1 MAMYHCSVKTIGR
14 SGGSNVVN
22 SAAYRSGEKLHE
34 QQLDKTF
41 YYSGKA
47 MDVMHKEIMAP
58 EKSPEWVKDRE
69 RLWNE
74 VERGEKRKDSQL
86 AREVEISLP
95 REFTVDQN
103 IALAK
108 EYVQREFVD
117 KGMVVDLCMH
127 YGMKGD
133 SYNPHAHVLLT
144 MRDIDENGFGKK
156 NIGWNNRELLQE
168 WRESWAELSNKH
180 LALNGIEQQIDHRS
194 LKEQGIDLVPQNVE
208 LPSDAKDRLTGQRE
222 RQLEIMREN
231 GERLKENPE
240 IALHAITNRQS
251 TFTERDIARY
261 VNSRTADK
269 EQYDVVMEKIKGHE
283 DLVKLTSE
291 KGGDRYTTKEML
303 RVERQMYKGVA
314 NKSKDTSFGVKE
326 GMVEKAATYY
336 GLSNEQK
343 AAMEYIT
350 QEKGISSIVGYAGTG
365 KTHMLGAARE
375 IWESSGYNVKGA
387 TLSGIAAEWLERGA
401 GIDSRTVARRLI
413 DWENGRDVLGTKD
426 ILVIDEAGMLGTKDV
441 ARIVGEVEAKGAK
454 LVMIGDPQQL
464 QAIEAG
470 AAFRGIAERTGYLE
484 MNDIKRQSSDWQREA
499 TKMFAMGEAGKALEE
514 YEKKGDLHVYAK
526 KEQAMDAMVNA
537 WCDDKIDRGG
547 TQIMLAYKR
556 EDVRKLNEIARGE
569 LKKCGIL
576 DKGQELDLSN
586 GKREMSFGDQV
597 YFLRNDN
604 GLGVKNG
611 TLGEIIGV
619 SEKGDVRVNIKDEE
633 KDREVA
639 FNIDKYNYL
648 DHGYAS
654 TVHKAQVIT
663 VDRAY
668 VMASKGYNQ
677 HIGYVAMSRHI
688 EGVSLYWS
696 KDEFNNLNDLK
707 NQMGREARKDNAMDY
722 MESAK
727 EYVKER
733 GIETAYKDICV
744 RNNKMYNAER
754 LEDRLKE
761 RDNQRLVKDGVDENK
776 YYHVI
781 DRLERR
787 MGFNKGVKELEKKYN
802 YKVSKNLEN
811 GEILRYH
818 AKEEI
823 NGAEYALLRVYGKR
837 EMKLMPVRDCKD
849 LMPNNE
855 AKIFKAPTGAMMA
868 FPSQGEL
875 WNRKTESLRE
885 AFGKEVS
892 FNMEVGDRGKYRGT
906 IEFEGKRYGVMER
919 YDQVKLIDIGNCA
932 KELKDGNYMKIEASD
947 YNKDKM
953 MGVADTERQKEVQL
967 EKEMNKQKQMDRGRE
982 FEMEM

>member
-222 RQLEIMREN
+222 RQLEIMKEN
-231 GERLKENPE
+231 GERLRENPE

-261 VNSRTADK
+261 VNSRTVDR
-269 EQYDVVMEKIKGHE
+269 EQYDVVMGKIKGHE

-291 KGGDRYTTKEML
+291 KGVDRYTTKEML
-303 RVERQMYKGVA
+303 RIERQMYEGVA
-314 NKSKDTSFGVKE
+314 NKSKDTSFGVRE
-326 GMVEKAATYY
+326 DLVEKAAIYY
-336 GLSNEQK
+336 ELSIEQK
-343 AAMEYIT
+343 AAVEYIT
-350 QEKGISSIVGYAGTG
+350 QEKGISSIIGFAGTG

-387 TLSGIAAEWLERGA
+387 TLSGIAAEGLERGA
-401 GIDSRTVARRLI
+401 GIESKTVARRLI
-413 DWENGRDVLGTKD
+413 DWENGRNVLGKKD

-484 MNDIKRQSSDWQREA
+484 MNDIKRQEVSWQREA
-499 TKMFAMGEAGKALEE
+499 TKMFAMGEAGKALEQ
-514 YEKKGDLHVYAK
+514 YEKCGKVHQYST
-526 KEQAMDAMVNA
+526 KEWLIKDMVSK
-537 WCDDKIDRGG
+537 WGSDRISDPEKS
-547 TQIMLAYKR
+547 QLMLAYKR
-556 EDVRKLNEIARGE
+556 EDVRKLNEEARRD
-569 LKKCGIL
+569 LKKEGML
-576 DKGQELDLSN
+576 NGGYEFAASN
-586 GKREMSFGDQV
+586 GNREFSKKDQI

-604 GLGVKNG
+604 ALGVKNG
-611 TLGEIIGV
+611 TLGEVV
-619 SEKGDVRVNIKDEE
+619 SINKRGDIEVNIKGGE
-633 KDREVA
+633 KDKKVS
-639 FNIDKYNYL
+639 FNIENYNHI

-654 TVHKAQVIT
+654 TVHKAQGIT

-677 HIGYVAMSRHI
+677 HIAYVAMSRHI
-688 EGVSLYWS
+688 GEVNIYWS
-696 KDEFNNLNDLK
+696 KDEFSSFDDLK
-707 NQMGREARKDNAMDY
+707 NQFSRKARKDNAMDY
-722 MESAK
+722 IGGAREFA
-727 EYVKER
+727 EDR
-733 GIETAYKDICV
+733 GIGNTYKDVEV
-744 RNNKMYNAER
+744 RGDKLYNQDEIEARFNGEVNKGRYDNVMER
-754 LEDRLKE
+754 LENR
-761 RDNQRLVKDGVDENK
+761 RVYNKDLAEAKQFYGK
-776 YYHVI
+776 G
-781 DRLERR
+781 LE
-787 MGFNKGVKELEKKYN
+787 KELEVGDRVRFLRDQKIGEKSYAIFKTGDGE
-802 YKVSKNLEN
+802 YRMMERIRCLGIRQDEEVS
-811 GEILRYH
+811 
-818 AKEEI
+818 
-823 NGAEYALLRVYGKR
+823 
-837 EMKLMPVRDCKD
+837 
-849 LMPNNE
+849 
-855 AKIFKAPTGAMMA
+855 IFKAMDGRPAET
-868 FPSQGEL
+868 PSQEAL
-875 WNRKTESLRE
+875 WDRKVDQLSE

-892 FNMEVGDRGKYRGT
+892 FGADIGDRGKYGGE
-906 IEFEGKRYGVMER
+906 IEFEGKRYGVMHQHDE
-919 YDQVKLIDIGNCA
+919 VKLIDRGDFA
-932 KELKDGNYMKIEASD
+932 EGFDLKKGGYMKIEQ
-947 YNKDKM
+947 YKGDKNEIIAVM
-953 MGVADTERQKEVQL
+953 DKERYKEI
-967 EKEMNKQKQMDRGRE
+967 EKNKQQEMQMQMQRSKGRD